1 MMDLKIAGK
10 VALVSGASTGIGFS
24 ICAELADNGVHLVM
38 VARNAQ
44 RLLSAAQTLEN
55 KYGVK
60 TLAIAGD
67 VAEPAFPRAVV
78 SEALRHF
85 AGIDLLVNNAGRA
98 HTGTLLTTSEEDWH
112 SMTEVKF
119 SAMRRFCR
127 EVIPG
132 MQQRRWG
139 RIVNI
144 SSIGGIFPNPPL
156 TVSHA
161 LSAAINNLTRSLALD
176 VAADGILVNAIGV
189 GAVATE
195 NWAHNMLPGVR
206 ARRPELKG
214 SGDEEIIARL
224 GRERT
229 PVGHFG
235 QPEDI
240 ADIAAF
246 LLSARNNFVTGHT
259 VEASGGADRFM

>member
-1 MMDLKIAGK
+1 MDLQIADK
-10 VALVSGASTGIGFS
+10 VALVTGASTGIGFS
-24 ICAELADNGVHLVM
+24 ICEELARSGVDLVM
-38 VARNAQ
+38 VARNQQ
-44 RLLSAAQTLEN
+44 RLAAAAQTLEN

-67 VAEPAFPRAVV
+67 VARPDFPHAVV
-78 SEALRHF
+78 SEALRQFH
-85 AGIDLLVNNAGRA
+85 GIDLLVNNAGRA
-98 HTGTLLTTSEEDWH
+98 HSGTVLTTSEEDWH

-189 GAVATE
+189 GAVATD
-195 NWAHNMLPGVR
+195 NWERNMLPGVR
-206 ARRPELKG
+206 ARRPELKERT
-214 SGDEEIIARL
+214 DEEIIAQL
-224 GRERT
+224 GREKT

-240 ADIAAF
+240 AAIAAF